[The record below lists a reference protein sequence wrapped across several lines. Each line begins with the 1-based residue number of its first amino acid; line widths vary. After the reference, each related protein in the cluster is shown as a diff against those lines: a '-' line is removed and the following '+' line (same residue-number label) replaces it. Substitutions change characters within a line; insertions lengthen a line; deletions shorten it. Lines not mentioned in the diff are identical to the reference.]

1 MDKPLKRRLL
11 LGVTGGI
18 AAYKVA
24 ELARLLIRNNVEVQV
39 AMTDAA
45 TKFVT
50 PATFQAL
57 TGNPVITDLWD
68 ASFPN
73 HMAHIELSRGADAI
87 VIAPASADFM
97 AKLAHGLADDLLSTA
112 CLARN
117 CPLIVAPAM
126 NREMWDNAA
135 TQRNVA
141 TLRADGITVLGPAA
155 GDQACGEVGMGRMIE
170 PEEMLDAVLAF
181 FAPKRL
187 AGHTV
192 LVTAGPTFEAIDTV
206 RGITNLSSG
215 KMGYAIAEA
224 AAALGADVT
233 LVSGPTALTP
243 PSHAHFVYVT
253 TAAEM
258 MNAVK
263 AHVAGADYF
272 FSVAAV
278 ADYTPVTPSGR
289 KLKKSAEPMEIK
301 LKPTED
307 ILAYVAALANGP
319 FCVGFAAESEN
330 LADYAQAK
338 RARKKIP
345 MIVANLVQHTIGKEE
360 NEVTIYDDAGPH
372 ALARAPKSK
381 IAYGIVEHAI
391 RLRGERAQQPAT
403 VTPIKQ
409 VL

>member
-1 MDKPLKRRLL
+1 MDKVVNRRLL

-24 ELARLLIRNNVEVQV
+24 ELSRLLIRNNVEVQV
-39 AMTDAA
+39 AMTEAA

-57 TGNPVITDLWD
+57 TGRPVATDLWD

-73 HMAHIELSRGADAI
+73 NMAHIELSRGVDAI
-87 VIAPASADFM
+87 LVAPASADFM
-97 AKLAHGLADDLLSTA
+97 AKVANGLADDLLSTT

-117 CPLIVAPAM
+117 CPLLLAPAM

-135 TQRNVA
+135 TQRNVER
-141 TLRADGITVLGPAA
+141 LRADGVTLLGPAA
-155 GDQACGEVGMGRMIE
+155 GDQACGETGMGRMLE
-170 PEEMLDAVLAF
+170 PEDLLVSILAF
-181 FAPKRL
+181 LAPKHLGGRK
-187 AGHTV
+187 V

-224 AAALGADVT
+224 AAAQGAEVT
-233 LVSGPTALTP
+233 LISGPTALP
-243 PSHAHFVYVT
+243 PPAQAHFIYVT
-253 TAAEM
+253 TAADM

-263 AHVAGADYF
+263 ANVAGSDYF

-278 ADYTPVTPSGR
+278 ADYTPVATSSR
-289 KLKKSAEPMEIK
+289 KLKKSAEPMEIR

-307 ILAYVAALANGP
+307 ILAYVAGLKDGP
-319 FCVGFAAESEN
+319 FCVGFAAETEN

-345 MIVANLVQHTIGKEE
+345 MIVANLLQHTIGKEE
-360 NEVTIYDDAGPH
+360 NEVTIYDDAGAH
-372 ALARAPKSK
+372 TLARAPKSR
-381 IAYGIVEHAI
+381 IAHGIVSHAFK
-391 RLRGERAQQPAT
+391 LREAT
-403 VTPIKQ
+403 RPQASVTPLKQ
-409 VL
+409 VS

>member
-1 MDKPLKRRLL
+1 
-11 LGVTGGI
+11 
-18 AAYKVA
+18 
-24 ELARLLIRNNVEVQV
+24 
-39 AMTDAA
+39 
-45 TKFVT
+45 VT

-57 TGNPVITDLWD
+57 TGKPVITDLWD

-87 VIAPASADFM
+87 LVAPASADFM
-97 AKLAHGLADDLLSTA
+97 AKVANGLGDDLLSTA

-117 CPLIVAPAM
+117 CPLLMAPAM

-135 TQRNVA
+135 TQRNVER
-141 TLRADGITVLGPAA
+141 LRGDGVAILGPAA
-155 GDQACGEVGMGRMIE
+155 GDQACGEVGMGRMLE
-170 PEEMLDAVLAF
+170 PEELLEAVLAF
-181 FAPKRL
+181 LAPRRL
-187 AGHTV
+187 AGRKV

-224 AAALGADVT
+224 AVAQGADVT
-233 LVSGPTALTP
+233 LVSGPTSLARP
-243 PSHAHFVYVT
+243 AQAHFVYVT

-263 AHVAGADYF
+263 AHVAGSDYF

-278 ADYTPVTPSGR
+278 ADYTPVAASSR
-289 KLKKSAEPMEIK
+289 KIKKSAEPMEIK

-307 ILAYVAALANGP
+307 ILAYVAGLKDGP
-319 FCVGFAAESEN
+319 FCVGFAAETEN

-345 MIVANLVQHTIGKEE
+345 MIVANLLQHTIGKEE
-360 NEVTIYDDAGPH
+360 NEVTIYDDAGAH
-372 ALARAPKSK
+372 TLARAPKSR
-381 IAYGIVEHAI
+381 IAHAI
-391 RLRGERAQQPAT
+391 VSHALALREARPRRRT
-403 VTPIKQ
+403 SRRSSRFR
-409 VL
+409 

>member
-1 MDKPLKRRLL
+1 MDKVLKRRLL

-39 AMTDAA
+39 AMTAAA

-57 TGNPVITDLWD
+57 TGNPVVTDLWD

-97 AKLAHGLADDLLSTA
+97 AKLANGSGDDLLSTA

-117 CPLIVAPAM
+117 CPLLVAPAM

-155 GDQACGEVGMGRMIE
+155 GDQACGEVGMGRM
-170 PEEMLDAVLAF
+170 L
-181 FAPKRL
+181 
-187 AGHTV
+187 
-192 LVTAGPTFEAIDTV
+192 
-206 RGITNLSSG
+206 
-215 KMGYAIAEA
+215 
-224 AAALGADVT
+224 
-233 LVSGPTALTP
+233 
-243 PSHAHFVYVT
+243 
-253 TAAEM
+253 
-258 MNAVK
+258 
-263 AHVAGADYF
+263 
-272 FSVAAV
+272 
-278 ADYTPVTPSGR
+278 
-289 KLKKSAEPMEIK
+289 EPMEIK

-307 ILAYVAALANGP
+307 ILAHVAALANGP

-345 MIVANLVQHTIGKEE
+345 MIVANLVQHAIGKEE
-360 NEVTIYDDAGPH
+360 NEVTIYDDAGAHP
-372 ALARAPKSK
+372 LARAPKSK
-381 IAYGIVEHAI
+381 IAHGILTHALA
-391 RLRGERAQQPAT
+391 LREAKNPNT
-403 VTPIKQ
+403 NVKPLKQ

>member
-1 MDKPLKRRLL
+1 MDEVLNRRLL

-24 ELARLLIRNNVEVQV
+24 ELSRLLIRNNVDVQV
-39 AMTDAA
+39 AMTAAA
-45 TKFVT
+45 TRFVT

-57 TGNPVITDLWD
+57 TGKPVITDLWD
-68 ASFPN
+68 ASFAN
-73 HMAHIELSRGADAI
+73 NMAHIELSRGVDAI
-87 VIAPASADFM
+87 VVAPASANFI
-97 AKLAHGLADDLLSTA
+97 AKLAHGIADDLLTTA

-117 CPLIVAPAM
+117 CALLVAPAM
-126 NREMWDNAA
+126 NVEMWDNPA
-135 TQRNVA
+135 TQRNIA
-141 TLRADGITVLGPAA
+141 TLRADGIQVLGPAP
-155 GDQACGEVGMGRMIE
+155 GDQACGEVGMGRMLE
-170 PEEMLDAVLAF
+170 PEEILQAVVGL

-187 AGHTV
+187 AGRKV
-192 LVTAGPTFEAIDTV
+192 VVTAGPTFEAIDTV

-215 KMGYAIAEA
+215 KMGYAVAEA
-224 AAALGADVT
+224 ASALGGDVT
-233 LVSGPTALTP
+233 LISGPTALAP
-243 PSHAHFVYVT
+243 PAAAHFVYVT

-258 MNAVK
+258 LNAVK

-278 ADYTPVTPSGR
+278 ADYTPVAPSGR
-289 KLKKSAEPMEIK
+289 KIKKSSEPMEIR

-307 ILAYVAALANGP
+307 ILAYVASIQNGP

-360 NEVTIYDDAGPH
+360 NEVTIYDDAGAHP
-372 ALARAPKSK
+372 LARAPKSR
-381 IAYGIVEHAI
+381 IAYGIVEHALV
-391 RLRGERAQQPAT
+391 LRETRHSGN

-409 VL
+409 LS

>member
-1 MDKPLKRRLL
+1 MDKVLNRRVL

-24 ELARLLIRNNVEVQV
+24 ELARLLIRNNVDVQV

-45 TKFVT
+45 TRFVT

-57 TGNPVITDLWD
+57 TGKPVITDLWD
-68 ASFPN
+68 ASFAN
-73 HMAHIELSRGADAI
+73 HMAHIELSRGVDAI
-87 VIAPASADFM
+87 VAAPASADFL
-97 AKLAHGLADDLLSTA
+97 AKLAHGIADDLLSTT

-117 CPLIVAPAM
+117 CPLLVAPAM
-126 NREMWDNAA
+126 NVEMWDNPA

-141 TLRADGITVLGPAA
+141 TLRTDGVTVLGPAP
-155 GDQACGEVGMGRMIE
+155 GDQACGEVGMGRMLE
-170 PEEMLDAVLAF
+170 PEEILQAVLAY

-187 AGHTV
+187 AGRKV
-192 LVTAGPTFEAIDTV
+192 LVTAGPTFEMIDTV

-224 AAALGADVT
+224 AASLGADVT
-233 LVSGPTALTP
+233 LISGPTALP
-243 PSHAHFVYVT
+243 PPAASHFVYVT

-258 MNAVK
+258 LSAVK
-263 AHVAGADYF
+263 AHLAGSDF
-272 FSVAAV
+272 FFGVAAV
-278 ADYTPVTPSGR
+278 ADYTPVAPSGR
-289 KLKKSAEPMEIK
+289 KIKKSAEPMEIK

-307 ILAYVAALANGP
+307 ILAYVAAIQGGP

-338 RARKKIP
+338 RAKKKIP

-360 NEVTIYDDAGPH
+360 NEVTIYDDAGAHP
-372 ALARAPKSK
+372 LARALKSR
-381 IAYGIVEHAI
+381 IARGIVEHALALEAA
-391 RLRGERAQQPAT
+391 RRATHAKPARQPS
-403 VTPIKQ
+403 
-409 VL
+409 

>member
-1 MDKPLKRRLL
+1 MDKNLVRRLL

-24 ELARLLIRNNVEVQV
+24 ELSRLLQRNNVEVQV
-39 AMTDAA
+39 AMTEAA

-57 TGNPVITDLWD
+57 TGRPVVTDLWD

-73 HMAHIELSRGADAI
+73 HMAHIELSRGVDAI
-87 VIAPASADFM
+87 LIAPASADFM
-97 AKLAHGLADDLLSTA
+97 AKLAHGIADDVLSTT

-117 CPLIVAPAM
+117 CPLLVAPAM
-126 NREMWDNAA
+126 NREMWDNPA

-141 TLRADGITVLGPAA
+141 TLRGDGVTILGPGA
-155 GDQACGEVGMGRMIE
+155 GDQACGEVGMGRMLE
-170 PEEMLDAVLAF
+170 PEEIFEAVNVF

-187 AGHTV
+187 AGRKV

-224 AAALGADVT
+224 AASLGADVT

-243 PSHAHFVYVT
+243 PAQAHFVYVT
-253 TAAEM
+253 SAAEM
-258 MNAVK
+258 ANAVK
-263 AHVAGADYF
+263 AHVVGSDIF

-278 ADYTPVTPSGR
+278 ADYTPVAASNR
-289 KLKKSAEPMEIK
+289 KLKKSAEPLELK

-307 ILAYVAALANGP
+307 ILAYVAALPNGP

-338 RARKKIP
+338 RARKNIP
-345 MIVANLVQHTIGKEE
+345 MIVANLIQHTVGREE
-360 NEVTIYDDAGPH
+360 NEVTIYDDRGAH
-372 ALARAPKSK
+372 ALPRAPKSR
-381 IAYGIVEHAI
+381 IAQQILAHALQ
-391 RLRGERAQQPAT
+391 LRGERAAT

-409 VL
+409 AS

>member
-1 MDKPLKRRLL
+1 MDQVANRRLL

-24 ELARLLIRNNVEVQV
+24 ELSRLLIRNNVDVQV
-39 AMTDAA
+39 AMTEAA

-57 TGNPVITDLWD
+57 TGKPVITDLWD

-87 VIAPASADFM
+87 LVAPASADFM
-97 AKLAHGLADDLLSTA
+97 AKVANGLGDDLLSTA

-117 CPLIVAPAM
+117 CPLLMAPAM

-135 TQRNVA
+135 TQRNVER
-141 TLRADGITVLGPAA
+141 LRGDGVAILGPAA
-155 GDQACGEVGMGRMIE
+155 GDQACGEVGMGRMLE
-170 PEEMLDAVLAF
+170 PEELLEAVLAF
-181 FAPKRL
+181 LAPRRL
-187 AGHTV
+187 AGRKV

-224 AAALGADVT
+224 AVAQGADVT
-233 LVSGPTALTP
+233 LVSGPTSLARP
-243 PSHAHFVYVT
+243 AQAHFVYVT

-263 AHVAGADYF
+263 AHVAGSDYF

-278 ADYTPVTPSGR
+278 ADYTPVAASSR
-289 KLKKSAEPMEIK
+289 KIKKSAEPMEIK

-307 ILAYVAALANGP
+307 ILAYVAGLKDGP
-319 FCVGFAAESEN
+319 FCVGFAAETEN

-345 MIVANLVQHTIGKEE
+345 MIVANLLQHTIGKEE
-360 NEVTIYDDAGPH
+360 NEVTIYDDAGAH
-372 ALARAPKSK
+372 TLARAPKSR
-381 IAYGIVEHAI
+381 IAHGIVSHALA
-391 RLRGERAQQPAT
+391 LREAARAQAN
-403 VTPIKQ
+403 VTPLKQ
-409 VL
+409 VS